1 MARASG
7 LVTVANQRVEGATRS
22 PMTDPTAV
30 LSMIHE
36 YDQRNSATRL
46 FRGEPVLAW
55 TLRRLERSA
64 RLAHMVVICW
74 EDQLADVEPI
84 AAGHGA
90 NVLVKGPR
98 AALPSVEAVAAV
110 RRWSDGWRGDL
121 RGACD
126 FDLGF
131 HAPWVREAVENLD
144 ADAAILVDPAAGLV
158 DPVIID
164 RLIVRAAEQ
173 PNVELVFSHTPPG
186 LGGAVVRMP
195 LLTRLATA
203 ELHPGH
209 LLHSSNEQVGI
220 IACDGA
226 LPLPSAVT
234 RAHGS
239 FKLDSHR
246 QIWRITNAMVELNG
260 TLVKSE
266 AEALVTR
273 MSLETYPDPLPRDIV
288 LELTTER
295 STRPMFLPHRANTSP
310 RQMRVDTALRLFKE
324 CSMFDDVRLTLAG
337 SGDPMLANNIG
348 EVIEAAVDAG
358 VHSIRIETDFLEVNA
373 AAAATALA
381 GCVDIL
387 AVHLPAATRQ
397 SYERVMGVDAY
408 EKAIA
413 NIEKFHS
420 QQDVG
425 DRGTPLLIPLFTPTH
440 HNAAEERAWFERWPY
455 GVSAAHAMT
464 PAAAA
469 KLIVLADGQIVAND
483 KQKSTLGIV
492 GQTPIAQAW
501 LKDEAQQAA

>member
-1 MARASG
+1 
-7 LVTVANQRVEGATRS
+7 
-22 PMTDPTAV
+22 MTDPTAV

-36 YDQRNSATRL
+36 SDQRNSATRL

-74 EDQLADVEPI
+74 EDQLADVEPV

-98 AALPSVEAVAAV
+98 APLPSVEAVAAV

-131 HAPWVREAVENLD
+131 HSPWVKEAVENLD
-144 ADAAILVDPAAGLV
+144 ADAAILIDPAAGLV

-173 PNVELVFSHTPPG
+173 PAIELVFSHTPPG

-195 LLTRLATA
+195 LLKRLAEA

-209 LLHSSNEQVGI
+209 LLHASNDQVGM

-226 LPLPSAVT
+226 LPLPAAVH

-260 TLVKSE
+260 QLIKSE
-266 AEALVTR
+266 SEALVTR
-273 MSLETYPDPLPRDIV
+273 LGLETYPDPLPRDIV

-295 STRPMFLPHRANTSP
+295 STRPTFLGHRPSNFSP
-310 RQMRVDTALRLFKE
+310 RQMKTDTALRLFKE

-337 SGDPMLANNIG
+337 SGDALLAENLG
-348 EVIEAAVDAG
+348 DVIEAAVDAG
-358 VHSIRIETDFLEVNA
+358 IHSVRVVTDLLDVDA
-373 AAAATALA
+373 VACAKSLSGA
-381 GCVDIL
+381 VDIL
-387 AVHLPAATRQ
+387 SVHLPAASAD
-397 SYERVMGVDAY
+397 SYLRVMGVDAY
-408 EKAIA
+408 EKVLK
-413 NIEKFHS
+413 NIERFHG

-425 DRGTPLLIPLFTPTH
+425 DRGTPLLIPLFTPSP
-440 HNAAEERAWFERWPY
+440 HNKDEERAWFERWPY
-455 GVSAAHAMT
+455 GVSAAHSIA
-464 PAAAA
+464 PAAS
-469 KLIVLADGQIVAND
+469 KLMVLADGRIVANNRA
-483 KQKSTLGIV
+483 QSTLGVV

-501 LKDEAQQAA
+501 LKDPLQAA